1 MESQRFS
8 HYLSNHMRA
17 LLFFLFFIPFS
28 VLGQF
33 EFQFS
38 TDMPLSVNGQQ
49 LNRVFEG
56 GLNSPQFQTM
66 DLDFDGDQ
74 DLVLYNRMANNL
86 QTYINENNS
95 YVWKPEYAFQ
105 FPEDVIGWIVLI
117 DFDCDGDKDLF
128 TSTSLGIK
136 AYENTSTTELSWEEA
151 APFLSFDTGTN
162 IQVSRS
168 DIPGFADV
176 NGDGAIDILAYRFG
190 TSTTIDYYENTGNC
204 GDLSFERADRQWGGI
219 LECDCD
225 DFQFRQPCSQKASAN
240 TSFDEL
246 ATEHAGGKIILPF
259 DSDNDGDIDIITS
272 DEFCETLYFMENEG
286 DQSEAVMNS
295 FSSYPFNNPA
305 GFPFFP
311 NAFLADIDFDN
322 VNELVI
328 STNADENIGNRIELS
343 SNVKVYDNQGSNNL
357 PEFNQAAIPF
367 LQNEMLELGENLF
380 PAFADLDE
388 DGDDDL
394 FIGNKGLLGANG
406 FGGAIYYFENI
417 GNEFNPVYELVDDD
431 FMNIRETNQTYI
443 KPFFVDTDGDGD
455 LDLVYQASSG
465 PTITRMYYQMNN
477 GNFNFSQAI
486 TLNIDDMTFNDNPFF
501 YDVDEDG
508 DPDILFGTQFGGLS
522 VFYNRASMIFSIENP
537 NFGGISDD
545 FTRQGLSV
553 YVADMEGNGTDD
565 LVTIDNSGEMVIYRG
580 PINDSFEADEPI
592 TDLININDEFV
603 KGAFGRQSIL
613 AISDLKGNSKPT
625 VVIGTI
631 RGGLYLLE
639 NTSEIQNTGEDEI
652 IINASPNPSNST
664 IRVTANTSGLLSVYN
679 KLGQTVAQGLGVSP
693 SQPRIL
699 DVSNIP
705 AGVYIIRFLN
715 NSGKTAAK
723 KVIVVK

>member
-176 NGDGAIDILAYRFG
+176 NGDGAIDILTYRFG

-225 DFQFRQPCSQKASAN
+225 DFQFRQPCSQNASAN

-246 ATEHAGGKIILPF
+246 VTEHAGGKIILPF

-367 LQNEMLELGENLF
+367 LQNEMLDLGENLF

-501 YDVDEDG
+501 YDVDEDS

-631 RGGLYLLE
+631 RGGLHLLE

>member
-367 LQNEMLELGENLF
+367 LQNEMLDLGENLF

-501 YDVDEDG
+501 YDVDEDS